1 MENKLT
7 SEELQELKRQGL
19 TDEEIRSG
27 KLDIFEHI
35 GTPTDKID
43 VISIMRLLDIVPVM
57 EQELLDTLIDKLTA
71 QGLFKQALKARL
83 KKISNLLDF
92 VNQEVWKTCDRSGD
106 KTHYSQE
113 SWYRGLFDFSTKFT
127 NALVNYVHNIELL
140 TNASHT
146 LSEKD
151 QNLEIIRKSTFLG
164 KLNPGDIFT
173 FLDSSVFCE
182 YTFDRIEWKEDTQEY
197 IMFFYKMPNPGVP
210 HSSKIEI
217 YDNRIWR
224 PVMVMNLLSEEEL
237 LNLKKKIYE
246 S

>member
-35 GTPTDKID
+35 GIPTDKID

-92 VNQEVWKTCDRSGD
+92 VNQEV
-106 KTHYSQE
+106 
-113 SWYRGLFDFSTKFT
+113 
-127 NALVNYVHNIELL
+127 
-140 TNASHT
+140 
-146 LSEKD
+146 
-151 QNLEIIRKSTFLG
+151 
-164 KLNPGDIFT
+164 
-173 FLDSSVFCE
+173 
-182 YTFDRIEWKEDTQEY
+182 
-197 IMFFYKMPNPGVP
+197 
-210 HSSKIEI
+210 
-217 YDNRIWR
+217 
-224 PVMVMNLLSEEEL
+224 
-237 LNLKKKIYE
+237 
-246 S
+246 